1 MIQKKEEDRNGIY
14 NLELEATGMNH
25 LIVLSEGNDAV
36 CCFMPLGEFFS
47 HHIRSLCFDISNTI
61 FHFED
66 HETVGL
72 MQIYTQKKSELFLY
86 FFQFEKLPLIYLVS
100 YLS

>member
-1 MIQKKEEDRNGIY
+1 MIQKKDEEDRNGIC

-47 HHIRSLCFDISNTI
+47 HHIHAFSLF
-61 FHFED
+61 
-66 HETVGL
+66 
-72 MQIYTQKKSELFLY
+72 
-86 FFQFEKLPLIYLVS
+86 
-100 YLS
+100 

>member
-1 MIQKKEEDRNGIY
+1 MIQKKEEEDRNGIY

-47 HHIRSLCFDISNTI
+47 HHIRVLSVLTFRIR
-61 FHFED
+61 
-66 HETVGL
+66 
-72 MQIYTQKKSELFLY
+72 
-86 FFQFEKLPLIYLVS
+86 FFTLKITKQS
-100 YLS
+100 D